1 MWQEEIGERRVNH
14 VRAEEAIAT
23 GASEVISNC
32 PFCIQMFDDGVPAV
46 EPEEE
51 GRIRPFDIAE
61 LLERSVLG
69 TDATDVSTAASAPA
83 GVGEDEE

>member
-1 MWQEEIGERRVNH
+1 MWQEEVGERRVNH
-14 VRAEEAIAT
+14 VRSEEAIAT
-23 GASEVISNC
+23 GADEVISNC

-69 TDATDVSTAASAPA
+69 PNAGDVPVAASAPA
-83 GVGEDEE
+83 GEGAAEE

>member
-14 VRAEEAIAT
+14 VRSEEAIAT
-23 GASEVISNC
+23 GAGEVISNC

-51 GRIRPFDIAE
+51 ERIRPFDIAE

-69 TDATDVSTAASAPA
+69 TGATDMPTAASAPA
-83 GVGEDEE
+83 GAGEAEE